1 MTELIQSTDY
11 VLATEQSVSAD
22 VAADIGN
29 ARAVILVR
37 IDGDDV
43 PTERSMPAVRT
54 LHGAFS
60 WEVFAARGLPAGS
73 WSALKHGE
81 HVIER
86 EGVERFVGRLAVES
100 ASAASSGRGSDARYY
115 DGTTLDFI
123 LAGVASALPRADNV
137 TIRLVTMLPIA
148 LWHLAPRVESALK
161 GRHTFSYNG
170 RSVEIRIVSVV
181 VKREGEAAF
190 AAIDGDTSG
199 PIVVIDGGGRTVNI
213 ALFKDGAY
221 RSGTTRELGVQ
232 AALDNLDKALLGR
245 GARALSL
252 AERDDLEGALI
263 AYMLQARPG
272 CYVFIANGERVRV
285 DDLARVQLDA
295 TARALA
301 QELESVAPLGQA
313 RRIVLVGGASH
324 AALFGRTIKALLP
337 RVETVGL
344 RELANVYG
352 ALGAAQPA
360 KKARKR

>member
-60 WEVFAARGLPAGS
+60 WEVFAARGLPAAS

-123 LAGVASALPRADNV
+123 LAGVASALPRADKV

-148 LWHLAPRVESALK
+148 LWHLAPRVESALR

-213 ALFKDGAY
+213 ALFRDGAY

-263 AYMLQARPG
+263 AGAEYAI
-272 CYVFIANGERVRV
+272 IANGERVRV
-285 DDLARVQLDA
+285 DDLARIQLDA
-295 TARALA
+295 TAHALA

-324 AALFGRTIKALLP
+324 AALFGRTIKTLLP